1 MQSLRDYE
9 GELKRLAWR
18 LQYQEKR
25 RARRERG
32 YYEEMN
38 LPSYRMEDEALTR
51 LQCGEL
57 VASLSSSSGRQVI
70 TGLYF
75 RDRTESQLAREMNVS
90 QQAVNKWKHN
100 MLRQLSRKINS
111 GS

>member
-1 MQSLRDYE
+1 MQTLSDYE
-9 GELKRLAWR
+9 GELKRFAWR

-32 YYEEMN
+32 YYEEMK
-38 LPSYRMEDEALTR
+38 LPSYRMEDEAVTR
-51 LQCGEL
+51 LQYGEL
-57 VASLSSSSGRQVI
+57 VASLPSPGRQVI

-75 RDRTESQLAREMNVS
+75 GDRTESQLAREMNVS

-100 MLRQLSRKINS
+100 MLRQLSQKINS
-111 GS
+111 ER